1 MRIIRQLHNAAFGL
15 KILLPAPVSSLRFV
29 LNSNRPLNASAD
41 LREILCTKP
50 ADSVQAA
57 TSRLRPRV
65 KDSRVHP
72 SLNGTT
78 TMWPANMP
86 LLERNIAELPAM
98 QAILNAIET
107 KSDMPLLERNIA
119 ELPAM
124 QAILNAIETKRLAW
138 PLSWIG
144 ANGCRILDPRQWYLN
159 DLMCGK
165 EIKVESYP

>member
-1 MRIIRQLHNAAFGL
+1 MLELYDAINRIAIRQLHNTPFGL

-29 LNSNRPLNASAD
+29 LNSNRSLNASAD

-65 KDSRVHP
+65 KDPRVHP
-72 SLNGTT
+72 WLNGTT
-78 TMWPANMP
+78 TMWPADMS
-86 LLERNIAELPAM
+86 LLERNI
-98 QAILNAIET
+98 T
-107 KSDMPLLERNIA
+107 

-165 EIKVESYP
+165 EIEVESYP

>member
-1 MRIIRQLHNAAFGL
+1 MLELYDTINRIAIRQLHNTPFGL

-72 SLNGTT
+72 WLNGTT
-78 TMWPANMP
+78 TMWPA
-86 LLERNIAELPAM
+86 
-98 QAILNAIET
+98 
-107 KSDMPLLERNIA
+107 DMSLLERNIA

-124 QAILNAIETKRLAW
+124 QAILNAIETKRPSMATF
-138 PLSWIG
+138 
-144 ANGCRILDPRQWYLN
+144 LDRSERL
-159 DLMCGK
+159 
-165 EIKVESYP
+165 